1 MASSEAA
8 FQYEGEE
15 LDLFRKAVNWK
26 GYWSGKVLPY
36 LSGDVLEVGAGAGI
50 NTAFL
55 QSANVRS
62 WTALEPDELLA
73 RQIRLPS
80 SLNGRSL
87 VGTIAALPSNNR
99 FDSILYVDVLEHI
112 ADHADEMQ
120 RAAAHLKPN
129 GILVVL
135 SPAHQF
141 LYTPFDSSIGHFRR
155 YTRATLQR
163 VAPKELHCEKL
174 IYLDSVGM
182 LASLANR
189 FLLGQSMPTQGQVL
203 IWDRLMVP
211 ASRIIDRLTFGAV
224 GKTVLGIWRKQ
235 NQ

>member
-1 MASSEAA
+1 MATSEAA

-26 GYWSGKVLPY
+26 VYWSGKVMPY
-36 LSGDVLEVGAGAGI
+36 LSGDVLEVGAGTGV
-50 NTAFL
+50 NTAFF
-55 QSANVRS
+55 QSAKVRS
-62 WTALEPDELLA
+62 WTALEPDESLA
-73 RQIRLPS
+73 RQIQLPS
-80 SLNGRSL
+80 SLNGRSM
-87 VGTIAALPSNNR
+87 VGTIASLPSTSL
-99 FDSILYVDVLEHI
+99 FDSIIYIDVLEHI
-112 ADHADEMQ
+112 EDHAEEME

-129 GILVVL
+129 GVLVVL

-141 LYTPFDSSIGHFRR
+141 LFTPFDSSIGHFRR
-155 YTRATLQR
+155 YTRATLQE
-163 VAPKELHCEKL
+163 VAPQELRREKL
-174 IYLDSVGM
+174 VYLDSVGM

-189 FLLGQSMPTQGQVL
+189 LLLEQSMPTQGQIL

-211 ASRIIDRLTFGAV
+211 ASRVTDRLTFGAI